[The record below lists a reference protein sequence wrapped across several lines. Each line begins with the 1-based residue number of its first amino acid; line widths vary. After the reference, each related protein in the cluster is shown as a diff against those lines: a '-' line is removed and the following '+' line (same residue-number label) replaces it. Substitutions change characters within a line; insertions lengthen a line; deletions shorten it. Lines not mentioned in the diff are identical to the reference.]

1 MKSSILTRAIE
12 PEAVKAPRPPGDT
25 ATPMTAIAAIARTAA
40 STRQNVSL
48 RRILRRSTIR
58 SESSDIE
65 IPLKY
70 VPRVLHWQRN
80 QRLNLH
86 TSIAAQY
93 EENKARTARM
103 AVPGPLHRA
112 DNAKGPGRNRGLMT
126 KHGEQRLT
134 CRRRDS

>member
-1 MKSSILTRAIE
+1 
-12 PEAVKAPRPPGDT
+12 
-25 ATPMTAIAAIARTAA
+25 MTAIAAIARTAA

-93 EENKARTARM
+93 EENKARTTAM
-103 AVPGPLHRA
+103 AAHRRCPPVA
-112 DNAKGPGRNRGLMT
+112 HEKGPGRDRGLMM
-126 KHGEQRLT
+126 KH
-134 CRRRDS
+134 